1 MLDGLRRFFAS
12 PPGGIDAGT
21 VRVRLLSRV
30 LNVQIV
36 VGLALGLF
44 YPDTS
49 AARAA
54 VSAVALATIPLALL
68 LRGILHRGRVRLASW
83 IFLITISLIAPG
95 VSVYLTGSVA
105 VVSVSVVQMTM
116 IVMAGL
122 LLGGREAVAF
132 AVVVLSVNAGLFW
145 MEGRRLPA
153 RASSLQGA
161 WVLQAVFYAATAAL
175 LARAITLIEEA
186 FAMAGRE
193 AAERRVAEAA
203 LRESMDRY
211 RLITSVSSD
220 YAFSTELVPGP
231 GLRLNWAA
239 GAFEQITGFSFDE
252 YVARGG
258 WRAAVHPDDL
268 GQDDHDLET
277 VRSNRPV
284 ASEIRTICKD
294 GSVRWV
300 RVYAHPVWDEA
311 SNSLRGIFGAVQDIS
326 ERKAAEAEREQL
338 IHELEGRNAELERF
352 TYTVSHDLKSPLIT
366 IRGFLGH
373 IEQAA
378 LDGRIDAV
386 RADMD
391 RVYKSTAKMHQL
403 LDDLLE
409 LSRIGRLAKAPEEI
423 PFDAIVRDALDL
435 THGRL
440 AAAKVAVEVE
450 GPLPVVRVD
459 RDRLVEVVQN
469 LIDNAAKF
477 MGDQDNPRIVIGA
490 KETAWGRAFFVS
502 DNGEGVDPRYAER
515 VFNLFDKLDP
525 KSSGTGVGLALVKRI
540 VEVHGGR
547 VWVESVGKSQG
558 STFLFTLA
566 DQPPTVPQA
575 STDSGEVAR

>member
-1 MLDGLRRFFAS
+1 MLDDLRRFFAP
-12 PPGGIDAGT
+12 PPGRIEAGT

-30 LNVQIV
+30 LNVQIA
-36 VGLALGLF
+36 VGLALTFL
-44 YPDTS
+44 YPDRS
-49 AARAA
+49 ASGMA
-54 VSAVALATIPLALL
+54 VSSVAFATIPLALL
-68 LRGILHRGRVRLASW
+68 LRGFLHRGRVRLASW
-83 IFLITISLIAPG
+83 IFLIVISLIAPG
-95 VSVYLTGSVA
+95 LSVYLTGSVA

-122 LLGGREAVAF
+122 LLGGREALVF
-132 AVVVLSVNAGLFW
+132 AAAILLMNGGFFW
-145 MEGRRLPA
+145 MEGQGLPD
-153 RASSLQGA
+153 RAASLQRA
-161 WVLQAVFYAATAAL
+161 WVLQAVFYSATAAL
-175 LARAITLIEEA
+175 LARAITLTEEA
-186 FAMAGRE
+186 FEMAARE
-193 AAERRVAEAA
+193 AADRRVAEAA

-220 YAFSTELVPGP
+220 YAFSTELAAGP
-231 GLRLNWAA
+231 GLRLNWVA
-239 GAFEQITGFSFDE
+239 GAFEQITGFTFDE

-268 GQDDHDLET
+268 GQDDRDFLALRE
-277 VRSNRPV
+277 NLPV
-284 ASEIRTICKD
+284 ATEIRTICKD

-311 SNSLRGIFGAVQDIS
+311 ANSLGGIFGAVQDIS
-326 ERKAAEAEREQL
+326 ERKAAEAEREKL

-373 IEQAA
+373 IEQSARE
-378 LDGRIDAV
+378 GRLEAV

-391 RVYKSTAKMHQL
+391 RVFKSTAKMHQL

-423 PFDAIVRDALDL
+423 PFEAIVRDALDL

-440 AAAKVAVEVE
+440 TAAKVAVEVE
-450 GPLPVVRVD
+450 APLPVVRVD

-477 MGDQDNPRIVIGA
+477 MGAQDNPRIVIGA
-490 KETAWGRAFFVS
+490 KETPWGPAFFVR
-502 DNGEGVDPRYAER
+502 DNGEGIDPRYTER

-525 KSSGTGVGLALVKRI
+525 RSSGTGVGLALVKRI

-547 VWVESVGKSQG
+547 VWVESSGKGQG

-566 DQPPTVPQA
+566 HQPPTLPPITA
-575 STDSGEVAR
+575 DAGETPR

>member
-1 MLDGLRRFFAS
+1 MFERLRRFFS
-12 PPGGIDAGT
+12 PPPGGTDAGT

-30 LNVQIV
+30 LNVQIA
-36 VGLALGLF
+36 VGLALGML

-54 VSAVALATIPLALL
+54 VSAVAFATIPLALL
-68 LRGILHRGRVRLASW
+68 LRGFLHRGRVRLASW
-83 IFLITISLIAPG
+83 IFLITISLIAPA

-132 AVVVLSVNAGLFW
+132 AVVILSINGGFFW
-145 MEGRRLPA
+145 AEGRRLPA

-161 WVLQAVFYAATAAL
+161 WVLQAVFYSATAAL

-186 FAMAGRE
+186 FAIAGRE

-220 YAFSTELVPGP
+220 YAFSTELASGP
-231 GLRLNWAA
+231 GLRLNWVA
-239 GAFEQITGFSFDE
+239 GAFEQITGFTFDE

-268 GQDDHDLET
+268 GQDDQDLAT
-277 VRSNRPV
+277 LRRNLPI
-284 ASEIRTICKD
+284 ASELRTICKD
-294 GSVRWV
+294 GSLRWV
-300 RVYAHPVWDEA
+300 RVYAHPVWDDA
-311 SNSLRGIFGAVQDIS
+311 TNSLRGIFGAVQDIN
-326 ERKAAEAEREQL
+326 ERKAAEAEREKL
-338 IHELEGRNAELERF
+338 IRELEGRNAELERF

-378 LDGRIDAV
+378 LEGRLDAV
-386 RADMD
+386 RTDMD

-409 LSRIGRLAKAPEEI
+409 LSRIGRLAKPPEEI
-423 PFDAIVRDALDL
+423 PMDVIVRDALDL

-440 AAAKVAVEVE
+440 AAARVAVEVE
-450 GPLPVVRVD
+450 APLPVVRVD

-477 MGDQDNPRIVIGA
+477 MGAQENPRIVIGA
-490 KETAWGRAFFVS
+490 RETPLGRAFFVR

-525 KSSGTGVGLALVKRI
+525 KSTGTGVGLALVKRI

-547 VWVESVGKSQG
+547 VWVESAGKGQG

-566 DQPPTVPQA
+566 DQPPTLPRA
-575 STDSGEVAR
+575 ANETGGTP